1 MRARATRSVLAV
13 VSELYPLVKTGGL
26 ADVAGALPLA
36 LAAEGIAVTTMMPGY
51 PAVMAKLDG
60 AETVATLA
68 DLFGGPASLRRGRAA
83 GLDIIAI
90 DAPHLYARPGNLYAG
105 PDGRDWP
112 DNARRFAGLGA
123 AAAMVARDGAG
134 TLRPDILHAHDWQAG
149 LAPAYLHYGGPPRP
163 GSVATI
169 HNLAFQGRF
178 PLGILGMLGLPPAAL
193 AFDGIEHHGEISYL
207 KAALQLADRVTTVS
221 PTYADEIRT
230 AAGGMG
236 LDPVLR
242 WRGDAV
248 SGIRNGIDV
257 EVWNP
262 ATDPDIAARYDA
274 RDRAPRA
281 RNKQALQEAFGL
293 APDPARLLLGV
304 VSRLT
309 GQKGLDLLLACLD
322 DAVKGGA
329 QLVLLGNGEPQ
340 LEAGFAAAAA
350 ARPRDIGCRIG
361 YDERLA
367 HRIQAGIDA
376 LVVPSRFEPC
386 GLTQLCALRYGAV
399 PIVAGVGGLADTVTD
414 TADEKHGTGFV
425 FRPVEATALAQSLT
439 RALAMHRKP
448 AAWSR
453 LVTRGM
459 TRDVSWREPARAY
472 AALYREVA
480 ASMGRG

>member
-1 MRARATRSVLAV
+1 MAAPSVLAV

-36 LAAEGIAVTTMMPGY
+36 LQAEGIAVTTMMPGY
-51 PAVMAKLDG
+51 PAVMAALAG

-83 GLDIIAI
+83 GLDIVAI
-90 DAPHLYARPGNLYAG
+90 DAPHLYARPGNPYVG
-105 PDGRDWP
+105 PDGQDWP

-134 TLRPDILHAHDWQAG
+134 ALRPDILHAHDWQAG

-163 GSVATI
+163 GSVATV
-169 HNLAFQGRF
+169 HNLAFQGRY
-178 PLGILGMLGLPPAAL
+178 PLDILPMLGLPPQAL
-193 AFDGIEHHGEISYL
+193 AYDGIEHHGEISYL

-221 PTYADEIRT
+221 PTYAEEIRT
-230 AAGGMG
+230 EAGGMG

-274 RDRAPRA
+274 RDRKPRA

-293 APDPARLLLGV
+293 APDPGRLLLGV

-322 DAVKGGA
+322 DAVNAGA
-329 QLVLLGNGEPQ
+329 QLVLLGNGEKQ
-340 LEAGFAAAAA
+340 LETGFAAAAA
-350 ARPRDIGCRIG
+350 ARPRDVACRIG

-367 HRIQAGIDA
+367 HRIQAGVDA

-399 PIVAGVGGLADTVTD
+399 PIVAGVGGLVDTVTD
-414 TADEKHGTGFV
+414 ASDPQNGTGFV
-425 FRPVEATALAQSLT
+425 FRPVAQAALAEALS
-439 RALAMHRKP
+439 RALALHRKP
-448 AAWSR
+448 AAWSK

-472 AALYREVA
+472 AALYRALA